1 MLRETAYVV
10 TIGDTP
16 THSADTLQAAQDAA
30 LTAQTQW
37 TDRFDYRWDEY
48 REGRVWRLMQR
59 MKDRKGR
66 FSWTMRA
73 IHAVERIPSET
84 P

>member
-1 MLRETAYVV
+1 
-10 TIGDTP
+10 
-16 THSADTLQAAQDAA
+16 
-30 LTAQTQW
+30 
-37 TDRFDYRWDEY
+37 
-48 REGRVWRLMQR
+48 MQR